1 MAVQMPFGLLVM
13 HRLVR
18 ISTSCQRHLILHKC
32 RREIRT
38 FSTASVKCNENQ
50 GDSSDSSPL
59 SAKLT
64 SRQALLSRRR
74 RPLSPLERISSLLPQ
89 DALTQEVMQL
99 REQQDQQ
106 EDTNNI
112 QVTGTQQ
119 EESRHPKEEDSGTH
133 HASKEGYGHPR
144 EEDSGT
150 HHASQEEIGHPREE
164 DSGTHHAS
172 QEESG
177 HPKEEDS
184 GTHHASHAAME
195 TSDTGESVTSPTLL
209 PGESSLAFGEL
220 LVAEYRKKN
229 RVEFRKMFELRPGTR
244 LQSSWGIVLHDD
256 IAGQPAGSF
265 LKTGRG
271 VRLLVRR
278 ASLEDYVLLMK
289 RGPAIAYPKDAG
301 TMLMMMD
308 VTEGDRVLE
317 SGSGSGAMSLFLSR
331 AVGCKGSVLSVEVRE
346 DHHKRAVLNYNRWRT
361 SWGLRRGEEWPD
373 NVSFHIAD
381 LGTASS
387 LLATQGFHAVALDL
401 INPHLVL
408 PALIPHLHPGAVCAV
423 YLANITQVID
433 LLEGLRCSALPLLCE
448 RIIEVP
454 IREWV
459 VAPALQKNGKYCVR
473 KVPITEEDQREKEG
487 ETSDEADKEEMTTE
501 EHPAFGSIPYI
512 ARPHPEQ
519 LSHTAFLVKLRKC
532 VQ

>member
-119 EESRHPKEEDSGTH
+119 EESRHPK
-133 HASKEGYGHPR
+133 
-144 EEDSGT
+144 
-150 HHASQEEIGHPREE
+150 EE